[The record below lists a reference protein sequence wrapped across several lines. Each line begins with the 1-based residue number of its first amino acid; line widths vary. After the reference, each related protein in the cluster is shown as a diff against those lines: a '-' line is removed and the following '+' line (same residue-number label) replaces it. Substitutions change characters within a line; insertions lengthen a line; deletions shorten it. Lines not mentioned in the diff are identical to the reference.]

1 MASRKSKIDNEQNEK
16 LNGVM
21 IDMGKIQ
28 TDIKYIKDNIQDIK
42 KFINNADNRYAP
54 KSLSVKVAEH
64 ESKLNSLK
72 IRFATWTGGLIV
84 IYIIAQVLINLYL

>member
-1 MASRKSKIDNEQNEK
+1 MTARLTKRDIEQENKISE
-16 LNGVM
+16 VM